1 MTTRQCNGSAAY
13 AGRTRQV
20 WDRLLAPFGGH
31 PCDLYPG
38 GWHRSSSVAV
48 LGSSSSIA
56 GLPPGPSVPP
66 VVQMLRWLR
75 NPLPTLE
82 AAARRFGDV
91 FTMRMP
97 MNPPFVVFS
106 DPEAVKDIFTGDPD
120 HLRAGE
126 AAFILES
133 VLGEHSLLLL
143 DGQKHLRERRLM
155 LPPFHGERMRSY
167 GEAMRDAALRSSATW
182 PIGRPF
188 PIHPEMQAITLEV
201 ILRTVFGLDD
211 AEELARMRELLVRW
225 SRLGTSRLGTSLLIA
240 VPPAYAGKLADIAGA
255 TIDLGRWRME
265 VGRLAPWSALVR
277 AKTAVDQLLNRAIA
291 ERRRAGGVRDD
302 VLSMLLLARDEQG
315 APMTDGE
322 LHDEML
328 TLVIAGHETSATT
341 LAWTVHHL
349 LANPAAMARVQE
361 ELDTVVGA
369 GPVSPDHV
377 PRLEWL
383 DAVIKE
389 TLRLTP
395 IVPFVA
401 RKLAQPACI
410 GGRELPAG
418 VIALASIYLTHRR
431 PDRWPDPDRFDPSRF
446 IGRRIDPYSYY
457 PFGGGTRR
465 CLGMAFAGYEMKIVL
480 ATILSRVALRPVP
493 GAEVKLVRRGLTF
506 APSGGMPVV
515 ASHR

>member
-1 MTTRQCNGSAAY
+1 MAGIGVRRQS
-13 AGRTRQV
+13 V
-20 WDRLLAPFGGH
+20 L
-31 PCDLYPG
+31 
-38 GWHRSSSVAV
+38 RSTSS
-48 LGSSSSIA
+48 LA
-56 GLPPGPSVPP
+56 GLPPGPSGTAVA
-66 VVQMLRWLR
+66 QMLRWLR
-75 NPLPTLE
+75 APLLTLD

-97 MNPPFVVFS
+97 MVPPFVVFS
-106 DPEAVKDIFTGDPD
+106 DPEAVKDIFTGDPED
-120 HLRAGE
+120 LRAGE
-126 AAFILES
+126 AAFILKA

-143 DGQKHLRERRLM
+143 DGQRHLRERRLM

-167 GEAMRDAALRSSATW
+167 GEAMRDAALRASAAW
-182 PIGRPF
+182 PIGKPF

-201 ILRTVFGLDD
+201 ILRTVFGLED
-211 AEELARMRELLVRW
+211 EGQLARMREVLVRW

-240 VPPAYAGKLADIAGA
+240 VPPAYAGKLTDIAGA
-255 TIDLGRWRME
+255 TIGLGRWRVE
-265 VGRLAPWSALVR
+265 VGRLAPWSPLVR
-277 AKTAVDQLLNRAIA
+277 AKAAVDQVLNREIA
-291 ERRRAGGVRDD
+291 DRRRATGVRDD
-302 VLSMLLLARDEQG
+302 VLSMLLLARDERG
-315 APMTDGE
+315 APMTDAE

-349 LANPAAMARVQE
+349 LANPDAMARVQS
-361 ELDTVVGA
+361 ELDEVVGA
-369 GPVSPDHV
+369 GPVSPDHL

-383 DAVIKE
+383 DAAIKE

-401 RKLAQPACI
+401 RKLARPARI
-410 GGRELPAG
+410 GGRDLPAG
-418 VIALASIYLTHRR
+418 VVALACIYLTHRR

-446 IGRRIDPYSYY
+446 IGRRIDPYCYY

-465 CLGMAFAGYEMKIVL
+465 CLGMAFANFEMKIVL
-480 ATILSRVALRPVP
+480 ASILSRIALRPVS
-493 GAEVKLVRRGLTF
+493 GAEVKLVRRGITF